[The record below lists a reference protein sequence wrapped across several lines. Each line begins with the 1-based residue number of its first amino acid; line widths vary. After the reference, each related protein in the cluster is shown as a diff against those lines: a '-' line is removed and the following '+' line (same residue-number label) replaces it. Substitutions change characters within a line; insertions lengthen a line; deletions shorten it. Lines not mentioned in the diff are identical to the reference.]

1 LGIFTDI
8 FVIMKRRQIRSLAA
22 KYPAICS
29 FGRPAAKC
37 GLPKV
42 NAGQKKESDDRRT
55 QKTLTQE

>member
-1 LGIFTDI
+1 MPCKQDE
-8 FVIMKRRQIRSLAA
+8 KAAA

-37 GLPKV
+37 GLPKA